1 MSPAGYV
8 RAGTSVYKVAAV
20 LLLISLGGCAE
31 YRARVDARQAA
42 ARAAEEQADDAT
54 CRGYG
59 VAPGSQPYV
68 ACRMNLANTRAQQL
82 ALEAELHQRRSEALM
97 ATGVA
102 IMQSGQR

>member
-1 MSPAGYV
+1 MHKLV
-8 RAGTSVYKVAAV
+8 AV

-31 YRARVDARQAA
+31 YRARVEARQAA
-42 ARAAEEQADDAT
+42 ARAAQEQADDTT

-59 VAPGSQPYV
+59 VAPGSEPYV
-68 ACRMNLANTRAQQL
+68 ACRMNLANTRAQQQ
-82 ALEAELHQRRSEALM
+82 ALEAELHQRRSESLM